1 MAVRPEKPRI
11 QSARRT
17 SRSAVMDAATSTE
30 PLVRAPIPLAAA
42 TNTRS
47 IQAST
52 TARSLPP

>member
-1 MAVRPEKPRI
+1 
-11 QSARRT
+11 
-17 SRSAVMDAATSTE
+17 MDAATSTE